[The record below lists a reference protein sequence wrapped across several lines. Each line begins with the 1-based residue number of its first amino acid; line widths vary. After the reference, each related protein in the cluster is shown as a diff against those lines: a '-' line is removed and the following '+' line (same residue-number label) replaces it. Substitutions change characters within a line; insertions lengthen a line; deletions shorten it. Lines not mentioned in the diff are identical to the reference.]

1 MSNIA
6 ATLLSRAVD
15 VLRRNDGSLLLG
27 YEEELTGARDAARI
41 IGLPISIFGGLV
53 LAVLKVPRIALTA
66 GGREAPIVT
75 WHDGL
80 YYDVEGHSYRE
91 KDLEWVLLDSPDPSV
106 LTR

>member
-27 YEEELTGARDAARI
+27 YEEELQGAREAARI
-41 IGLPISIFGGLV
+41 IGLPISIFDGLV
-53 LAVLKVPRIALTA
+53 LAVLKVPRMALTA
-66 GGREAPIVT
+66 TGREAPIVT

-80 YYDVEGHSYRE
+80 YYDVSGRSYRE
-91 KDLEWVLLDSPDPSV
+91 KDLEWVLLDSPPPP
-106 LTR
+106 